1 MQLILK
7 RQSYTLS
14 SSLENLRT
22 RNERTFACD
31 MLICN
36 LRLFSSGTDREAPS
50 FVYKHKELFVWF
62 IQWQVTICNVGK
74 YVAETL
80 IILSVNAE
88 SSCMNTEK
96 GTQSIETLQFS
107 SGFAVWPWS
116 PLWLLV
122 KILDTQLFQ
131 CNIQFYILH
140 HLLLLHEPQNWK
152 CPFIWHDSLVGS
164 MFAYD
169 VIDPVSIL
177 T

>member
-14 SSLENLRT
+14 SGLENLRT
-22 RNERTFACD
+22 RNERTFAYD

-62 IQWQVTICNVGK
+62 FQWQVNICNVGK

-96 GTQSIETLQFS
+96 GTPVYWNSPIQLRFCSMAMEPSLT
-107 SGFAVWPWS
+107 SGQNIRHSAV
-116 PLWLLV
+116 
-122 KILDTQLFQ
+122 
-131 CNIQFYILH
+131 
-140 HLLLLHEPQNWK
+140 
-152 CPFIWHDSLVGS
+152 S
-164 MFAYD
+164 M
-169 VIDPVSIL
+169 
-177 T
+177 